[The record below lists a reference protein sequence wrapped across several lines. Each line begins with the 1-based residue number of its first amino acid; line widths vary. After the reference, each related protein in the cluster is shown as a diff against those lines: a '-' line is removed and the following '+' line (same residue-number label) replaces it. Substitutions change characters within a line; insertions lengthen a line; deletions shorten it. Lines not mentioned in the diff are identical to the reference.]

1 MNSTKNASSAQARK
15 RQPEEF
21 DLVILGGGTGSTIA
35 AWTFAGQG
43 QRVAVIERKYIGG
56 SCPNIACLPSKNI
69 IHGAKVA
76 SYFRRSHEF
85 WLLAVILVLSLAL
98 SLATDSFL
106 TLQNLFDLL
115 TSNAFV
121 GILAS
126 GLLVVLIA
134 GGIDISFTATAS
146 VAQYVALTIG
156 IRQGFGWFALFAVA
170 GSVGVLCGLINA
182 IFITKLRISSII
194 VSIATLNIFY
204 GLLIVSTGGKYI
216 TSLPK
221 FFRDGIAWFEHD
233 DANGM
238 PYALNL
244 QILVLVLA
252 FIAAWLLL
260 NRTNVGRQIYAMG
273 GNKDA
278 AQRLGFHVL
287 RLNILVYG
295 YLGFVAGIASL
306 VQAQLAQSVT
316 PTVLVGK
323 ELDVLAAVV
332 LGGASLTG
340 GVGSVFGAILGVTLL
355 AILQNGLV
363 LLGISSY
370 WNQWFVGLT
379 ILCAVSI
386 TAWSERRRRAAKAI
400 N

>member
-1 MNSTKNASSAQARK
+1 MSGVRAMLAR
-15 RQPEEF
+15 F
-21 DLVILGGGTGSTIA
+21 S
-35 AWTFAGQG
+35 
-43 QRVAVIERKYIGG
+43 RK
-56 SCPNIACLPSKNI
+56 
-69 IHGAKVA
+69 
-76 SYFRRSHEF
+76 HEF
-85 WLLAVILVLSLAL
+85 WLLAVIVALSLAL

-134 GGIDISFTATAS
+134 GAIDISFTATAS

-156 IRQGFGWFALFAVA
+156 MQYGLGWFALFALAA
-170 GSVGVLCGLINA
+170 GTGVLCGLVNA
-182 IFITKLRISSII
+182 IFVTKLRISSII

-204 GLLIVSTGGKYI
+204 GLLIFVTGGKYI

-221 FFRDGIAWFEHD
+221 FFRDGIWWFEYE
-233 DANGM
+233 DASGV

-244 QILVLVLA
+244 QILVLVIA
-252 FIAAWLLL
+252 FAVAWVLL
-260 NRTNVGRQIYAMG
+260 NRTNLGRQIYALG

-278 AQRLGFHVL
+278 AQRLGFHVFRINL
-287 RLNILVYG
+287 LVFG
-295 YLGFVAGIASL
+295 YLGFVAGVASL

-340 GVGSVFGAILGVTLL
+340 GTGTVFGAILGVALL

-363 LLGISSY
+363 LIGVSSY
-370 WNQWFVGLT
+370 WSQLFVGLT

-386 TAWSERRRRAAKAI
+386 TAWSNRRRLAAKVI
-400 N
+400 M

>member
-1 MNSTKNASSAQARK
+1 MLRPEAPALPADRHGNARGSLASSRPA
-15 RQPEEF
+15 
-21 DLVILGGGTGSTIA
+21 IA
-35 AWTFAGQG
+35 PA
-43 QRVAVIERKYIGG
+43 IGR
-56 SCPNIACLPSKNI
+56 
-69 IHGAKVA
+69 
-76 SYFRRSHEF
+76 FRRSHEF
-85 WLLAVILVLSLAL
+85 WLLTVILALSLAL

-156 IRQGFGWFALFAVA
+156 IRYGLGWFALFALA
-170 GSVGVLCGLINA
+170 GAVGVVCGLVNA
-182 IFITKLRISSII
+182 IFISKLRISSII

-221 FFRDGIAWFEHD
+221 FFRDGISWFEHD
-233 DANGM
+233 DANGV

-244 QILVLVLA
+244 QILLLLLA
-252 FIAAWLLL
+252 FFAAWLLL
-260 NRTNVGRQIYAMG
+260 NRTNLGRQIYAMG

-278 AQRLGFHVL
+278 AQRLGFQVF
-287 RLNILVYG
+287 RLNVLVYC

-340 GVGSVFGAILGVTLL
+340 GVGTVFGAMLGVALL

-363 LLGISSY
+363 LVGVSSY

-386 TAWSERRRRAAKAI
+386 TAWSDRRRRAAKAI

>member
-1 MNSTKNASSAQARK
+1 MPRHDDRSLA
-15 RQPEEF
+15 
-21 DLVILGGGTGSTIA
+21 GGGTRVGRATSR
-35 AWTFAGQG
+35 WTLSPALL
-43 QRVAVIERKYIGG
+43 R
-56 SCPNIACLPSKNI
+56 
-69 IHGAKVA
+69 
-76 SYFRRSHEF
+76 FRRSHEF

-170 GSVGVLCGLINA
+170 GSVGVLCGVINA

>member
-1 MNSTKNASSAQARK
+1 MKPSLARW
-15 RQPEEF
+15 RQ
-21 DLVILGGGTGSTIA
+21 
-35 AWTFAGQG
+35 
-43 QRVAVIERKYIGG
+43 
-56 SCPNIACLPSKNI
+56 
-69 IHGAKVA
+69 
-76 SYFRRSHEF
+76 SHEF

-106 TLQNLFDLL
+106 TWQNLFDLL
-115 TSNAFV
+115 TSNAFI

-156 IRQGFGWFALFAVA
+156 IRHGLGWASLFALAGAV
-170 GSVGVLCGLINA
+170 GLLCGLINA
-182 IFITKLRISSII
+182 VLITRLRISSII

-204 GLLIVSTGGKYI
+204 GLLIFSTGGKYI

-221 FFRDGIAWFEHD
+221 FFRDGLSWFEYE
-233 DANGM
+233 DASGV

-252 FIAAWLLL
+252 FGATWLLL
-260 NRTNVGRQIYAMG
+260 NRTNIGRQIYAMG

-287 RLNILVYG
+287 RLNFLVYG
-295 YLGFVAGIASL
+295 YLGFIAGIASL

-332 LGGASLTG
+332 LGGASLAG
-340 GVGSVFGAILGVTLL
+340 GVGSVFGTILGVALL

-363 LLGISSY
+363 LVGVSSY
-370 WNQWFVGLT
+370 WSQWFVGLT

-386 TAWSERRRRAAKAI
+386 TAWSERRRRTAKAI

>member
-1 MNSTKNASSAQARK
+1 MSLALSSATR
-15 RQPEEF
+15 
-21 DLVILGGGTGSTIA
+21 L
-35 AWTFAGQG
+35 AGL
-43 QRVAVIERKYIGG
+43 QR
-56 SCPNIACLPSKNI
+56 
-69 IHGAKVA
+69 
-76 SYFRRSHEF
+76 FRRSHEF
-85 WLLAVILVLSLAL
+85 WLLAVILALSIAL
-98 SLATDSFL
+98 SLTTDSFL

-146 VAQYVALTIG
+146 VAQYIALTLG
-156 IRQGFGWFALFAVA
+156 IHYGLGWWALFAVA
-170 GSVGVLCGLINA
+170 CGVGTICGLINA
-182 IFITKLRISSII
+182 LFITQLRISSII

-204 GLLIVSTGGKYI
+204 GLLIFVTGGKYI

-221 FFRDGIAWFEHD
+221 FFRDGVWWFEYD
-233 DANGM
+233 DSSGV

-244 QILVLVLA
+244 QILVLVIA
-252 FIAAWLLL
+252 FASTWLLL
-260 NRTNVGRQIYAMG
+260 NCTNIGRQIYALG

-278 AQRLGFHVL
+278 AKRLGFHVL
-287 RLNILVYG
+287 RLNCLVYG
-295 YLGFVAGIASL
+295 YLGLIAGMASL

-340 GVGSVFGAILGVTLL
+340 GVGTVFGAILGVTLL

-363 LLGISSY
+363 LLGVSSY
-370 WNQWFVGLT
+370 WSQWFVGLT

-386 TAWSERRRRAAKAI
+386 TAWSERRRRAAKSI

>member
-1 MNSTKNASSAQARK
+1 MPDAGVLAR
-15 RQPEEF
+15 
-21 DLVILGGGTGSTIA
+21 
-35 AWTFAGQG
+35 W
-43 QRVAVIERKYIGG
+43 
-56 SCPNIACLPSKNI
+56 
-69 IHGAKVA
+69 
-76 SYFRRSHEF
+76 RRSHEF
-85 WLLAVILVLSLAL
+85 WLLVVIAVLSLVL

-126 GLLVVLIA
+126 GLLVVLVS

-146 VAQYVALTIG
+146 VAQYVALTLG
-156 IRQGFGWFALFAVA
+156 IRHGLGWLPLFALAS
-170 GSVGVLCGLINA
+170 GVGVLCGLINA

-204 GLLIVSTGGKYI
+204 GLLIFTTGGRYI

-221 FFRDGIAWFEHD
+221 FFRDGVSWFEVE
-233 DANGM
+233 DASGVT
-238 PYALNL
+238 YALNL

-252 FIAAWLLL
+252 FAAAWLLL
-260 NRTNVGRQIYAMG
+260 NRTNIGRQIYAMG

-278 AQRLGFHVL
+278 AQRLGFHVFG
-287 RLNILVYG
+287 LNMLVYG
-295 YLGFVAGIASL
+295 YLGLVAGIASL

-340 GVGSVFGAILGVTLL
+340 GVGSVLGAILGVALL

-363 LLGISSY
+363 LIGVSSY

-379 ILCAVSI
+379 ILCAVAI
-386 TAWSERRRRAAKAI
+386 TAWSERRRRAAKPI

>member
-1 MNSTKNASSAQARK
+1 LAR
-15 RQPEEF
+15 
-21 DLVILGGGTGSTIA
+21 
-35 AWTFAGQG
+35 
-43 QRVAVIERKYIGG
+43 
-56 SCPNIACLPSKNI
+56 
-69 IHGAKVA
+69 
-76 SYFRRSHEF
+76 FRRSHEF

-115 TSNAFV
+115 TSNAFI

-146 VAQYVALTIG
+146 VAQYVALTVG
-156 IRQGFGWFALFAVA
+156 IQYGLGWFALFALA
-170 GSVGVLCGLINA
+170 AAIGVLCGLVNA
-182 IFITKLRISSII
+182 IFITRLRISSII

-204 GLLIVSTGGKYI
+204 GLLIFSTGGKYI

-221 FFRDGIAWFEHD
+221 FFRDGISWFEHE
-233 DANGM
+233 DASGV

-244 QILVLVLA
+244 QILVLIIA
-252 FIAAWLLL
+252 FASAWLLL
-260 NRTNVGRQIYAMG
+260 NRTNIGRQIYAMG

-278 AQRLGFHVL
+278 AQRLGFRVF
-287 RLNILVYG
+287 RLNFLVYG
-295 YLGFVAGIASL
+295 YLGFVAGVASL

-340 GVGSVFGAILGVTLL
+340 GVGTVFGAILGVALL

-363 LLGISSY
+363 LVGVSSY
-370 WNQWFVGLT
+370 WSQWFVGLT
-379 ILCAVSI
+379 ILCAVST

>member
-1 MNSTKNASSAQARK
+1 MSLALSSATR
-15 RQPEEF
+15 
-21 DLVILGGGTGSTIA
+21 L
-35 AWTFAGQG
+35 AGL
-43 QRVAVIERKYIGG
+43 QR
-56 SCPNIACLPSKNI
+56 
-69 IHGAKVA
+69 
-76 SYFRRSHEF
+76 FRRSHEF
-85 WLLAVILVLSLAL
+85 WLLAVILALSIAL

-121 GILAS
+121 GILAA

-146 VAQYVALTIG
+146 VAQYVALTLG
-156 IRQGFGWFALFAVA
+156 IRYGLGWLALFAVA
-170 GSVGVLCGLINA
+170 CGVGIICGLINA
-182 IFITKLRISSII
+182 LFITQLRISSII

-204 GLLIVSTGGKYI
+204 GLLIFVTGGKYI

-221 FFRDGIAWFEHD
+221 FFRDGVWWFEYVD
-233 DANGM
+233 SSGV

-244 QILVLVLA
+244 QILVLVIA
-252 FIAAWLLL
+252 FAGTWLLL
-260 NRTNVGRQIYAMG
+260 NRTNIGRQIYALG

-278 AQRLGFHVL
+278 AQRLGFHVF
-287 RLNILVYG
+287 RLNCLVYG
-295 YLGFVAGIASL
+295 YLGLIAGLASL

-332 LGGASLTG
+332 LGGASLSG
-340 GVGSVFGAILGVTLL
+340 GVGTVFGAILGVTLL

-363 LLGISSY
+363 LLGVSSY
-370 WNQWFVGLT
+370 WSQWFVGLT

-386 TAWSERRRRAAKAI
+386 TAWSERRRRAAKSI

>member
-1 MNSTKNASSAQARK
+1 MKGSA
-15 RQPEEF
+15 PTSGFE
-21 DLVILGGGTGSTIA
+21 A
-35 AWTFAGQG
+35 AV
-43 QRVAVIERKYIGG
+43 RR
-56 SCPNIACLPSKNI
+56 
-69 IHGAKVA
+69 
-76 SYFRRSHEF
+76 FRRSHEF

-98 SLATDSFL
+98 SVATDSFL
-106 TLQNLFDLL
+106 TFQNLFDLL
-115 TSNAFV
+115 TSNAFI

-146 VAQYVALTIG
+146 VAQYVALTLG
-156 IRQGFGWFALFAVA
+156 IEYGLGWIALFAIA
-170 GSVGVLCGLINA
+170 GVVGVVCGLINA
-182 IFITKLRISSII
+182 VFITKLRISSII

-204 GLLIVSTGGKYI
+204 GLLIFSTGGKYI

-221 FFRDGIAWFEHD
+221 FFRDGISWFEYD
-233 DANGM
+233 DANGI

-244 QILVLVLA
+244 QIFVLVLA
-252 FIAAWLLL
+252 FAATWLLL

-278 AQRLGFHVL
+278 AQRLGFHVF
-287 RLNILVYG
+287 RLNVLVYG
-295 YLGFVAGIASL
+295 YLGFIAGIASL

-340 GVGSVFGAILGVTLL
+340 GVGTVFGAILGVALL

-363 LLGISSY
+363 LVGVSSY

-379 ILCAVSI
+379 ILLAVSI

>member
-1 MNSTKNASSAQARK
+1 MSLAAARTVLAPALA
-15 RQPEEF
+15 R
-21 DLVILGGGTGSTIA
+21 
-35 AWTFAGQG
+35 
-43 QRVAVIERKYIGG
+43 
-56 SCPNIACLPSKNI
+56 
-69 IHGAKVA
+69 
-76 SYFRRSHEF
+76 FRRSHEF
-85 WLLAVILVLSLAL
+85 WLLAVIFALSLAL
-98 SLATDSFL
+98 SLATDSFF

-146 VAQYVALTIG
+146 VAQYVALTLG
-156 IRQGFGWFALFAVA
+156 IRYGLGWFALFALA
-170 GSVGVLCGLINA
+170 GLVGVLCGLVNA

-204 GLLIVSTGGKYI
+204 GLLIFFTGGNYI

-221 FFRDGIAWFEHD
+221 FFRDGISWFEHD
-233 DANGM
+233 DANGV

-244 QILVLVLA
+244 QILVLIIA
-252 FIAAWLLL
+252 FVAAWLLL

-278 AQRLGFHVL
+278 AQRLGFHVFRINL
-287 RLNILVYG
+287 LVYG
-295 YLGFVAGIASL
+295 YLGFIAGIASL

-340 GVGSVFGAILGVTLL
+340 GVGTAFGAILGVALL

-363 LLGISSY
+363 LVGVSSY

-379 ILCAVSI
+379 ILVAVST

>member
-1 MNSTKNASSAQARK
+1 MHSPTSA
-15 RQPEEF
+15 
-21 DLVILGGGTGSTIA
+21 L
-35 AWTFAGQG
+35 
-43 QRVAVIERKYIGG
+43 QR
-56 SCPNIACLPSKNI
+56 
-69 IHGAKVA
+69 
-76 SYFRRSHEF
+76 FRRSHEF
-85 WLLAVILVLSLAL
+85 WLLAVILVMSVAL

-106 TLQNLFDLL
+106 TIQNLYDLL
-115 TSNAFV
+115 TSNAFI

-126 GLLVVLIA
+126 GLLVVLIS

-146 VAQYVALTIG
+146 IAQYIALTLG
-156 IRQGFGWFALFAVA
+156 IQHGLGWLSLFAIA
-170 GSVGVLCGLINA
+170 AAVGVVCGVINA
-182 IFITKLRISSII
+182 VFITKLRISSII

-204 GLLIVSTGGKYI
+204 GLLIFSTGGKYI

-221 FFRDGIAWFEHD
+221 FFRDGIWWFEQE
-233 DANGM
+233 DASGV

-244 QILVLVLA
+244 QIIVLVLS
-252 FIAAWLLL
+252 FLAAWLLL

-278 AQRLGFHVL
+278 AQRLGFHVF
-287 RLNILVYG
+287 RLNVLVYG
-295 YLGFVAGIASL
+295 YLGFVAGVASL

-340 GVGSVFGAILGVTLL
+340 GVGTVMGAILGVALL

-363 LLGISSY
+363 LIGVSSY

-379 ILCAVSI
+379 ILVAVSM
-386 TAWSERRRRAAKAI
+386 TAWSERRRRATKAI

>member
-1 MNSTKNASSAQARK
+1 VSLAALRPA
-15 RQPEEF
+15 
-21 DLVILGGGTGSTIA
+21 LV
-35 AWTFAGQG
+35 
-43 QRVAVIERKYIGG
+43 R
-56 SCPNIACLPSKNI
+56 
-69 IHGAKVA
+69 
-76 SYFRRSHEF
+76 FRRSHEF
-85 WLLAVILVLSLAL
+85 WLLAVIVVLSLAL

-115 TSNAFV
+115 TSNAFI

-134 GGIDISFTATAS
+134 GAIDISFTATAS
-146 VAQYVALTIG
+146 VAQYVALTVG
-156 IRQGFGWFALFAVA
+156 IRYGLGWLALFALA
-170 GSVGVLCGLINA
+170 GATGVLCGLINA
-182 IFITKLRISSII
+182 IFVTRLRISSII

-204 GLLIVSTGGKYI
+204 GLLIFTTGGKYI

-221 FFRDGIAWFEHD
+221 FFRDGISWFEYE
-233 DANGM
+233 DASGV

-244 QILVLVLA
+244 QILVLVIA
-252 FIAAWLLL
+252 FVAAWLLL

-273 GNKDA
+273 GNKEA
-278 AQRLGFHVL
+278 AQRLGFHVF
-287 RLNILVYG
+287 RINILVFG
-295 YLGFVAGIASL
+295 YLGLIAGFASL

-340 GVGSVFGAILGVTLL
+340 GTGTVFGAILGVALL

-363 LLGISSY
+363 LIGVSSY

-386 TAWSERRRRAAKAI
+386 TAWSNRRRLAAKSI

>member
-1 MNSTKNASSAQARK
+1 MLRPEAPAVPADRHGNAR
-15 RQPEEF
+15 
-21 DLVILGGGTGSTIA
+21 GSLASPRPAIA
-35 AWTFAGQG
+35 PA
-43 QRVAVIERKYIGG
+43 IGR
-56 SCPNIACLPSKNI
+56 
-69 IHGAKVA
+69 
-76 SYFRRSHEF
+76 FRRSHEF
-85 WLLAVILVLSLAL
+85 WLLTVILALSLAL

-156 IRQGFGWFALFAVA
+156 IRYGLGWFALFALA
-170 GSVGVLCGLINA
+170 GAVGVVCGLVNA
-182 IFITKLRISSII
+182 IFISKLRISSII

-221 FFRDGIAWFEHD
+221 FFRDGISWFEHD
-233 DANGM
+233 DANGV

-244 QILVLVLA
+244 QILLLLLA
-252 FIAAWLLL
+252 FFAAWLLL
-260 NRTNVGRQIYAMG
+260 NRTNLGRQIYAMG

-278 AQRLGFHVL
+278 AQRLGFQVF
-287 RLNILVYG
+287 RLNVLVYC

-340 GVGSVFGAILGVTLL
+340 GVGTVFGAMLGVALL

-363 LLGISSY
+363 LVGVSSY

-386 TAWSERRRRAAKAI
+386 TAWSDRRRRAAKAI

>member
-1 MNSTKNASSAQARK
+1 MR
-15 RQPEEF
+15 RQP
-21 DLVILGGGTGSTIA
+21 DGSTRVSQSSPR
-35 AWTFAGQG
+35 FALAPAL
-43 QRVAVIERKYIGG
+43 QR
-56 SCPNIACLPSKNI
+56 
-69 IHGAKVA
+69 
-76 SYFRRSHEF
+76 FRRSHEF
-85 WLLAVILVLSLAL
+85 WLLAVVLALSVAL

-115 TSNAFV
+115 TSNAFI

-156 IRQGFGWFALFAVA
+156 IRYGLGWLALFALA
-170 GSVGVLCGLINA
+170 AAVGVLCGLINA
-182 IFITKLRISSII
+182 LFITKLRISSII

-204 GLLIVSTGGKYI
+204 GLLIFSTGGKYI

-221 FFRDGIAWFEHD
+221 FFRDGISWFEYE
-233 DANGM
+233 DADGV

-252 FIAAWLLL
+252 FGAAWLLL
-260 NRTNVGRQIYAMG
+260 NRTNIGRQIYAMG

-278 AQRLGFHVL
+278 AQRLGFHVF
-287 RLNILVYG
+287 RLNCLVYG
-295 YLGFVAGIASL
+295 YLGLVAGAASL

-340 GVGSVFGAILGVTLL
+340 GVGTVFGAILGVALL

-363 LLGISSY
+363 LVGVSSY
-370 WNQWFVGLT
+370 WSQWFVGLT

-386 TAWSERRRRAAKAI
+386 TAWSDRRRRAAKAI

>member
-1 MNSTKNASSAQARK
+1 MHSGVHSGFAR
-15 RQPEEF
+15 RF
-21 DLVILGGGTGSTIA
+21 V
-35 AWTFAGQG
+35 
-43 QRVAVIERKYIGG
+43 
-56 SCPNIACLPSKNI
+56 
-69 IHGAKVA
+69 
-76 SYFRRSHEF
+76 RSHEF
-85 WLLAVILVLSLAL
+85 WLLAVILVLSLVL
-98 SLATDSFL
+98 SFATSSFL
-106 TLQNLFDLL
+106 TMQNAYDLL

-126 GLLVVLIA
+126 GLLVVLVS

-146 VAQYVALTIG
+146 VAQYVALTLG
-156 IRQGFGWFALFAVA
+156 IKHGLGWVPLFAIA
-170 GSVGVLCGLINA
+170 AAVGLMCGLINA
-182 IFITKLRISSII
+182 VFITKLRISSII

-204 GLLIVSTGGKYI
+204 GLLIFTTGGKYI

-221 FFRDGIAWFEHD
+221 FFRDGIWWFEQE
-233 DANGM
+233 DAGGV

-244 QILVLVLA
+244 QIIVLVLSFA
-252 FIAAWLLL
+252 AAWLLL
-260 NRTNVGRQIYAMG
+260 NRTNIGRQIYAMG
-273 GNKDA
+273 GNKEA
-278 AQRLGFHVL
+278 AQRLGFHMF
-287 RLNILVYG
+287 RLNLLVYG
-295 YLGFVAGIASL
+295 YLGFVAGVASL

-340 GVGSVFGAILGVTLL
+340 GVGTVWGAMLGVALL

-363 LLGISSY
+363 LIGVSSY

-379 ILCAVSI
+379 ILVAVSM